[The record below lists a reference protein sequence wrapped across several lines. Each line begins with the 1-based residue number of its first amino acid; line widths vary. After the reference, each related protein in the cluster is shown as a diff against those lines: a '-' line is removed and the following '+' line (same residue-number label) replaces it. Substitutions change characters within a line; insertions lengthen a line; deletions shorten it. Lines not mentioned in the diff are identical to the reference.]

1 MPLTLDDFDY
11 QLPDELIARYP
22 LAVRSASRLLYLPAH
37 GQPKDQQFV
46 DLPELLNSGDLVVF
60 NDTKVMKARLP
71 RLRRITAGLPAF
83 NNAFE
88 M

>member
-37 GQPKDQQFV
+37 GQPKD
-46 DLPELLNSGDLVVF
+46 LSL
-60 NDTKVMKARLP
+60 
-71 RLRRITAGLPAF
+71 IHI
-83 NNAFE
+83 
-88 M
+88 